1 MIFFSIEAYS
11 SIWFWMLLTIVW
23 VGTIDKF
30 SVHSYSKWATA
41 SNSGIS
47 QQGEILK
54 FFYLK
59 VDYLYKY
66 KNYNLILVPICF
78 FSFMVVNW
86 MITAFFYSVEFLQAV
101 FLLFCP
107 FLVSIILRL
116 CLRQSIDSFGKAS
129 FQDVFAKVKLFR
141 RVSLLIASVSLF
153 SSIIWGSY
161 FNLKTNLF

>member
-11 SIWFWMLLTIVW
+11 SIWFWTLLTIVW
-23 VGTIDKF
+23 VVTIDKF
-30 SVHSYSKWATA
+30 LVQSYSKWTTA
-41 SNSGIS
+41 LNSGIS
-47 QQGEILK
+47 QQREILK

-59 VDYLYKY
+59 VDYLYGH
-66 KNYNLILVPICF
+66 KNNNLILVPICF
-78 FSFMVVNW
+78 FSFMISNW
-86 MITAFFYSVEFLQAV
+86 MIVAFFYSVEFLQAA

-107 FLVSIILRL
+107 FLISIILRL
-116 CLRQSIDSFGKAS
+116 CLRQSIDSFGEDS
-129 FQDVFAKVKLFR
+129 FPDVFAKVKLFR